1 MNLTSDLANLIG
13 RLIPTQTRIV
23 VRGSRQ
29 ELPALAHT
37 MDVDSIHGILRE
49 AEAGNCSRLFALYRD
64 ILSSHSHLQ
73 AEAFKRK
80 LAVLS
85 EPLNLIPDDPKD
97 LAQVSHAKAV
107 CDHLCA
113 RPSWIYFLSHLLDSS
128 LYPVSLSERIYIP
141 SGREGWRYEIASL
154 NPIPATHLAW
164 PEGCLSIRETD
175 SFGNFTGSHWQPDP
189 RRHILHRAHL
199 LTSVPDWW
207 GGPMRSLLF
216 WWFFATCDR
225 DWWARF
231 LDRFGSP
238 FLEGRYDSSDER
250 GRYELE
256 HAFSFAT
263 RVGGI
268 VLSDE
273 AAVKMHQANTSQGGD
288 AFQAFAEF
296 ANREISKLIVGQTS
310 SSDIQKEGG
319 IGGGQGKGQA
329 DVRDD
334 IRRFDSTL
342 LSHTIKTQILAPL
355 WQLNGW
361 EMPLPNVTFGA
372 VSEEKGELTGAT
384 ILALAQAGWEP
395 TDEGVATISS
405 KIGVS
410 LQRISA
416 KPPNDSSPFALSAT
430 PPRRSPLLPTVARRA
445 ERQRQARS
453 AVDALALSASPKLA
467 RIMSAQAAEFAAAIE
482 ASGSPEEAAEN
493 IAALVAASDPTT
505 AAELI
510 ENFLSASS
518 VNAVISLDN

>member
-1 MNLTSDLANLIG
+1 MNLTSDLVNLIG

-23 VRGSRQ
+23 VRGARQ

-73 AEAFKRK
+73 TEAFKRK

-85 EPLNLIPDDPKD
+85 EPLTLIPDDPKNP
-97 LAQVSHAKAV
+97 AQVAHAKAV
-107 CDHLCA
+107 CEHLCA
-113 RPSWIYFLSHLLDSS
+113 RPGWIDFLSHLLDSS
-128 LYPVSLSERIYIP
+128 LYPISLSERLYVP
-141 SGREGWRYEIASL
+141 SVREGWRYEIAAL
-154 NPIPATHLAW
+154 NPVPATHLAW

-175 SFGNFTGSHWQPDP
+175 EFGNFTGSHWQPDV
-189 RRHILHRAHL
+189 RRHVQHRAHL

-207 GGPMRSLLF
+207 GGPMRSVLF

-268 VLSDE
+268 VLSE
-273 AAVKMHQANTSQGGD
+273 GAAVQMHQANTSQGGD

-310 SSDIQKEGG
+310 SSDIQQEGG

-334 IRRFDSTL
+334 IRRFDSTRL
-342 LSHTIKTQILAPL
+342 AHTIKTQILAPL

-361 EMPLPNVTFGA
+361 DVPIPSVTFGA
-372 VSEEKGELTGAT
+372 VSEDEAEITGT
-384 ILALAQAGWEP
+384 LLLALRQAGIVL
-395 TDEGVATISS
+395 TQDGLDS
-405 KIGVS
+405 
-410 LQRISA
+410 ISA
-416 KPPNDSSPFALSAT
+416 RLGLGFEFAPDPAPSPFALSAI
-430 PPRRSPLLPTVARRA
+430 PNRRPALLPTVARRA
-445 ERQRQARS
+445 ARQRQARS